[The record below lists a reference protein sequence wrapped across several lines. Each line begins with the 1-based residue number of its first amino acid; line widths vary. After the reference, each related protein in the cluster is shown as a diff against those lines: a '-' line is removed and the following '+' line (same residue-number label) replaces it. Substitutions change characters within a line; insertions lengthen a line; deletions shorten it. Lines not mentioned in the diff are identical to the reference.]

1 MSELLF
7 CHAPIA
13 ALPYYIEELGIN
25 IYSMEELCYFIAG
38 NVFLLDDSFMNE
50 ELCTWIEKQM
60 GAYKLAENLRNVI
73 HAGRRLSVFVDLILE
88 DTCYYSK
95 AEIDNIV
102 SVLEQL
108 DTKKMVV
115 KRPPFFYFIFI
126 NPDHVMPLPAQTRQG
141 FPDSEPW

>member
-60 GAYKLAENLRNVI
+60 GAYKLAENLRNVR

-108 DTKKMVV
+108 EQKTGFECSKM
-115 KRPPFFYFIFI
+115 RA
-126 NPDHVMPLPAQTRQG
+126 DQLM
-141 FPDSEPW
+141 